1 MSLTQSLLPVVA
13 LMAPSAVSATEGK
26 GESSSEKRVGKCP
39 NDSQGYYEAGLWIR
53 IRMDLHSFYLLDPDP
68 GRQIFQIKTEKGKE
82 MAINGNFI
90 QYLKYICTKLHCFL
104 L

>member
-39 NDSQGYYEAGLWIR
+39 NDSQGYYEAMAKTTYNKELTQKK
-53 IRMDLHSFYLLDPDP
+53 LKSELK
-68 GRQIFQIKTEKGKE
+68 QKSIKS
-82 MAINGNFI
+82 
-90 QYLKYICTKLHCFL
+90 
-104 L
+104 